1 MEIDTI
7 DRIAFLATRS
17 VSEVVDSSVVRD
29 KEMKEWL
36 TSGQFV
42 GNLAS
47 YALHMSCKLIS

>member
-47 YALHMSCKLIS
+47 